1 MRTEVLV
8 LLAAFGHAALQL
20 QGTPTRA
27 ALQLPCTAGASH
39 RRCGTPLA
47 ISERHNQAYKETIK
61 LFEPLPRDA
70 PLHRTPLI
78 SHVTGPDGGGLVHTT
93 AEPLLS
99 AQECEY
105 IIGEAE
111 EWAARAGGWTSKRHF
126 NHPTTDIPL
135 AELPLTRWFLNSDAL
150 PNRIYPLLGHAFESS
165 LPNWRALR
173 VADAF
178 IVKYNASGGQTFL
191 SKHRDG
197 SVLSFNIALNAR
209 SEYEGG
215 GTWFEGLGRSL
226 PIERGHVCAH
236 AGGVLHGGHPITG
249 GVRYILVAFV
259 ILEGYQNWA
268 MRFMKSVWDY

>member
-1 MRTEVLV
+1 
-8 LLAAFGHAALQL
+8 
-20 QGTPTRA
+20 
-27 ALQLPCTAGASH
+27 
-39 RRCGTPLA
+39 LA

-78 SHVTGPDGGGLVHTT
+78 SHVTGPDGVGLVHTT

-197 SVLSFNIALNAR
+197 SVLSFNVALNAR